1 MAEFHS
7 MMTPVA
13 ESEINNWVTVGA
25 ATMTKNR
32 IIVNPAAADRKG
44 LIYSKY

>member
-1 MAEFHS
+1 MAEFHT

-13 ESEINNWVTVGA
+13 ESEINTWVPVGA
-25 ATMTKNR
+25 ATMTKKR